1 MTGLR
6 LGLVGAGVIS
16 HAHLPALLA
25 LGREVVVCS
34 DRGAPELLAA
44 HGDPAHATVVG
55 SFAELLDRVDVVD
68 VVTPTSTHAGYVEAA
83 LRAGK
88 DVVSEKPL
96 ARTDADADR
105 LVALADALGRRLFPA
120 QVVRFFPEYAALQR
134 AVAAGDLG
142 ELAVL
147 RFSRSGAFPTR
158 SPWFADVGLS
168 GGIVLDQMVHDL
180 DIARWLAGEVRQVS
194 AVSRSAGTAE
204 APVQAAHVLL
214 THVSGAIS
222 QVSGTWGPAHL
233 EFTTSFSVSG
243 TGGTL
248 SHDSRAERPFTAD
261 LPPADGAG
269 GLIPDVDPAESP
281 YFAELAE
288 FLRAL
293 AGGPAPRVHA
303 ADGAAA
309 VRIGNAALTSIR
321 TGQPVT
327 LPTPAGAHA

>member
-6 LGLVGAGVIS
+6 IGLVGAGVIS
-16 HAHLPALLA
+16 YAHMPALLA
-25 LGREVVVCS
+25 LGSEVVVFS
-34 DRGAPELLAA
+34 QVGAPELVAA
-44 HGDPAHATVVG
+44 HGGGTVVG
-55 SFAELLDRVDVVD
+55 SFDELLDRVDVVD
-68 VVTPTSTHAGYVEAA
+68 VATPTFTHAGYVEAA

-88 DVVSEKPL
+88 DVISEKPL
-96 ARTDADADR
+96 ARSDADAER
-105 LVALADALGRRLFPA
+105 LVALAAELGRTLYPA

-158 SPWFADVGLS
+158 TPWFADVELS

-180 DIARWLAGEVRQVS
+180 DIARWLAGEVREVS
-194 AVSRSAGTAE
+194 AVSRSAGTGDE
-204 APVQAAHVLL
+204 PVQAAHVLL

-233 EFTTSFSVSG
+233 DFTTSFSVSG

-248 SHDSRAERPFTAD
+248 SHDSRAERPFGTD
-261 LPPADGAG
+261 LPPTTGAG
-269 GLIPDVDPAESP
+269 GLIPDIDPAESP
-281 YFAELAE
+281 YYVELAE
-288 FLRAL
+288 FLAAL
-293 AGGPAPRVHA
+293 AGGPTPRVSA

-309 VRIGNAALTSIR
+309 VRIGNAALESIR
-321 TGQPVT
+321 TGRPVS
-327 LPTPAGAHA
+327 LDAPIGALA